1 MSEKEYIVT
10 LKAGVDY
17 DAFNEEMIAST
28 GAGDIPNR
36 TVAVAN
42 ARPLSQRNTHYSLTD
57 AEAAALRSDDRVVD
71 VQIPPELR
79 DDIEIGF
86 NFLQTGDFDKST
98 SIGSDHVNWGLPR
111 CSNRDDPHGNPSNA
125 LTPGPFPFTLTGQGV
140 DVVIQDSGIQTSHIE
155 FTKINY
161 NPNNMYN
168 KGALTADST
177 NGAVFDRSIQ
187 VKGVKIVLAGAV
199 GGQTAVPDEWGNKV
213 AQMYNWFLDPTAA
226 NVSPSIQERFIL
238 TLRGDAEFSWHPGN
252 QTAQRVGYGGGDS
265 YTPNWLTDEGAAQYA
280 GYINFLDSH
289 AMNDMVWYQNS
300 SGTPGTGDLDAQEVI
315 EHVFHTL
322 HMHGLPAEDLKMYA
336 YLSSDWQSGE
346 LFAAM
351 EEAYD
356 AGKWDPSGYEPSP
369 GAFKTDSEAFEVAAK
384 EYLYLLNFC
393 MFDYSSLWDGGSLAP
408 EWTDDVRTPAQIES
422 TLPLGYAL
430 FKKYIEP
437 CIAKVNKRAIQSLF
451 RDGDTGNPFNAG
463 HSGYSPDA
471 LSRVKEIDWYAHSGV
486 SGTMS
491 ANHYRDYNGHG
502 SHCAGTVAGRT
513 QGWARDADIY
523 SVKVSGLEGSGDSG
537 GISTSN
543 CFDVIKGWHNN
554 KPLDPKTGFKR
565 PTVVNAS
572 WGYGATVSSDP
583 TSITYKGNTY
593 TPGTNGVVNSDSDW
607 YTYFGII
614 PQYYNSGL
622 SRRYNSRVASVDA
635 DVEECIAAGIH
646 FCIAAGNSY
655 WYIDAAAGDNYDNS
669 VVAGGI
675 TRYLSRG
682 SSPYST
688 NAFMVGN
695 IDISYQADGPWYE
708 QKAESSCHGPGV
720 DIYAPG
726 TQIMSCT
733 STDKSG
739 ACDLTD
745 GTDASYDVRNSPI
758 GTGDTD
764 RLMKIS
770 GTSMASPQV
779 AGMVASVLQANPGMT
794 PAQMKTYI
802 HNNATTD
809 KLFVDSQTEATA
821 TTHAFVIDSA
831 NGSSDY
837 TFNASTDRAGAVS
850 GNDPAITIYEGDT
863 ITLTNN
869 TGAHPLYIKWQSST
883 GTGDTVTTPAATG
896 QGATNGTVS
905 WTPTVPGVYYY
916 QCSAHLGM
924 NNTITVLP
932 KIGWA
937 DDDSITDSPNRILYS
952 KLWSDPNSLGMKG
965 SITRT

>member
-17 DAFNEEMIAST
+17 DAFNTEMIANT

-36 TVAVAN
+36 TVTVAN

-57 AEAAALRSDDRVVD
+57 EEATALRNDSRVVD

-79 DDIEIGF
+79 DDIEIGNNVLITDTF
-86 NFLQTGDFDKST
+86 RKTSAITAADLNWGNARCVVREDLWGSGTT
-98 SIGSDHVNWGLPR
+98 SITADF
-111 CSNRDDPHGNPSNA
+111 PH
-125 LTPGPFPFTLTGQGV
+125 TLTGQGV
-140 DVVIQDSGIQTSHIE
+140 DIVIQDSGLQSDHIE

-161 NPNNMYN
+161 DPNNMYN
-168 KGALTADST
+168 KGPLTSDNT

-199 GGQTAVPDEWGNKV
+199 GGATTVPDEWGNKV

-226 NVSPSIQERFIL
+226 NVSPPIQEKFIL
-238 TLRGDAEFSWHPGN
+238 TLRGDAEVSWHQGK
-252 QTAQRVGYGGGDS
+252 QTAQRVGYGGGAS
-265 YTPNWLTDEGAAQYA
+265 YTPNWLTDDGAAQYA
-280 GYINFLDSH
+280 GYVNFLDSH
-289 AMNDMVWYQNS
+289 EMNDMVWYQNS
-300 SGTPGTGDLDAQEVI
+300 SGTPGTGDIDAQEVI
-315 EHVFHTL
+315 EHIFHTL
-322 HMHGLPAEDLKMYA
+322 HMHGLPADDLKMYA
-336 YLSSDWQSGE
+336 FLAADWQSGE

-351 EEAYD
+351 EEAFD
-356 AGKWDPSGYEPSP
+356 ASKWDPSGYQSP
-369 GAFKTDSEAFEVAAK
+369 ANAWKTDSDAFEVAAK

-437 CIAKVNKRAIQSLF
+437 CIAKVSKRAIQSLF
-451 RDGDTGNPFNAG
+451 RDGDTGNPFDGG
-463 HSGYSPDA
+463 HSGYSPDTV
-471 LSRVKEIDWYAHSGV
+471 SRVKEIDWYAHSGV
-486 SGTMS
+486 SGTMNN
-491 ANHYRDYNGHG
+491 NHYRDYNGHG
-502 SHCAGTVAGRT
+502 SHCGGTVAGRT
-513 QGWARDADIY
+513 LGWARDADIY
-523 SVKVSGLEGSGDSG
+523 SVKVSGLEGTGDSG
-537 GISTSN
+537 TGISVSN

-554 KPLDPKTGFKR
+554 KPVDPKTGFKR

-572 WGYGATVSSDP
+572 WGYSGTRSTDP
-583 TSITYKGNTY
+583 TAISYRGNSL
-593 TPGTNGVVNSDSDW
+593 TPGTNGVVNSDADW
-607 YTYFGII
+607 NTYFGII
-614 PQYYNSGL
+614 PQYFSSGTA
-622 SRRYNSRVASVDA
+622 RRLNVRVASVDA
-635 DVEECIAAGIH
+635 DLEECIAAGIH

-655 WYIDAAAGDNYDNS
+655 WFIDTATGDNWNDT
-669 VVAGGI
+669 I
-675 TRYLSRG
+675 TVGNGAENPYRG

-695 IDISYQADGPWYE
+695 IDTSYQGSLE

-726 TQIMSCT
+726 TSIMSCA
-733 STDKSG
+733 STEKSG

-745 GTDASYDVRNSPI
+745 GTQASASTVQSPI
-758 GTGDTD
+758 TGSSATD
-764 RLMKIS
+764 ECMKIS

-802 HNNATTD
+802 HNNATQDLLFTD
-809 KLFVDSQTEATA
+809 TQSGSSPV
-821 TTHAFVIDSA
+821 THAFVIDAA

-837 TFNASTDRAGAVS
+837 TFNSATDRNGAVS
-850 GNDPAITIYEGDT
+850 GNDPAITIYEDDT

-883 GTGDTVTTPAATG
+883 GTGDVVSTPAATG

-932 KIGWA
+932 KQAWG
-937 DDDSITDSPNRILYS
+937 DDDSITRSPNRILYS
-952 KLWSDPNSLGMKG
+952 PLWTDPNSMGIKG

>member
-10 LKAGVDY
+10 LNAGVDY
-17 DAFNEEMIAST
+17 EAFNEEMIATT
-28 GAGDIPNR
+28 GAGNIPNR
-36 TVAVAN
+36 TVDVAN
-42 ARPLSQRNTHYSLTD
+42 ARPASQRNTHYSLTD
-57 AEAAALRSDDRVVD
+57 AEAAALRNDSRVLD
-71 VQIPPELR
+71 VQIPPQDR

-86 NFLQTGDFDKST
+86 NAIQTGDFDKSN
-98 SIGSDHVNWGLPR
+98 SIGSDHINWGLSR
-111 CSNRDDPHGNPSNA
+111 CSNRDDPHGNPSVP

-155 FTKINY
+155 FTNEY
-161 NPNNMYN
+161 
-168 KGALTADST
+168 
-177 NGAVFDRSIQ
+177 
-187 VKGVKIVLAGAV
+187 GV
-199 GGQTAVPDEWGNKV
+199 
-213 AQMYNWFLDPTAA
+213 
-226 NVSPSIQERFIL
+226 
-238 TLRGDAEFSWHPGN
+238 
-252 QTAQRVGYGGGDS
+252 
-265 YTPNWLTDEGAAQYA
+265 
-280 GYINFLDSH
+280 
-289 AMNDMVWYQNS
+289 
-300 SGTPGTGDLDAQEVI
+300 
-315 EHVFHTL
+315 
-322 HMHGLPAEDLKMYA
+322 
-336 YLSSDWQSGE
+336 
-346 LFAAM
+346 
-351 EEAYD
+351 
-356 AGKWDPSGYEPSP
+356 
-369 GAFKTDSEAFEVAAK
+369 
-384 EYLYLLNFC
+384 
-393 MFDYSSLWDGGSLAP
+393 
-408 EWTDDVRTPAQIES
+408 
-422 TLPLGYAL
+422 
-430 FKKYIEP
+430 
-437 CIAKVNKRAIQSLF
+437 
-451 RDGDTGNPFNAG
+451 
-463 HSGYSPDA
+463 
-471 LSRVKEIDWYAHSGV
+471 SRVQQIDWYAASGL
-486 SGTMS
+486 SGTQS

-513 QGWARDADIY
+513 QGWAREANIY

-537 GISTSN
+537 TGISVTD
-543 CFDVIKGWHNN
+543 CFDVIKEWHNR
-554 KPLDPKTGFKR
+554 KPIDPKTGFKR

-572 WGYGATVSSDP
+572 WGYGATVSGDP
-583 TSITYKGNTY
+583 TSITYQGNVL
-593 TPGTNGVVNSDSDW
+593 TPGSNGVPNNDNDV

-614 PQYYNSGL
+614 PQYYNGGL
-622 SRRYNSRVASVDA
+622 SRRYNSRVASVDT
-635 DVEECIAAGIH
+635 DLEELIAAGVH
-646 FCIAAGNSY
+646 VCVAAGNSF
-655 WYIDAAAGDNYDNS
+655 WYIDAAAGDNYNNS

-726 TQIMSCT
+726 TEIMSCT

-745 GTDASYDVRNSPI
+745 GTDASYAVRNSPI

-779 AGMVASVLQANPGMT
+779 AGMVAGVLQANPGMT

-821 TTHAFVIDSA
+821 ASFTFPIPTA
-831 NGSSDY
+831 NGTSAY
-837 TFNASTDRAGAVS
+837 TFTSTADRS
-850 GNDPAITIYEGDT
+850 GGNVVGDNPTITIYEGDT

-869 TGAHPLYIKWQSST
+869 TGSHPLYIKHTQGG

-896 QGATNGTVS
+896 QGSTNGDVS

-916 QCSAHLGM
+916 QCSSHPAM

-932 KIGWA
+932 KIGWG

-952 KLWSDPNSLGMKG
+952 KLWSDPNSMGMKG
-965 SITRT
+965 PITRT

>member
-10 LKAGVDY
+10 LEAGVDY
-17 DAFNEEMIAST
+17 DAFNAEMIANT

-57 AEAAALRSDDRVVD
+57 EEAVALRSDARVVD

-79 DDIEIGF
+79 DDIEIGNNVLVTDAF
-86 NFLQTGDFDKST
+86 RKT
-98 SIGSDHVNWGLPR
+98 SAITAADLNWGNAR
-111 CSNRDDPHGNPSNA
+111 CVVREDLWGSGTTSVTADFPH
-125 LTPGPFPFTLTGQGV
+125 TLTGQGV
-140 DVVIQDSGIQTSHIE
+140 DIVIQDSGLQSDHIE

-161 NPNNMYN
+161 NSNNMYN
-168 KGALTADST
+168 KGAITSDST

-199 GGQTAVPDEWGNKV
+199 GGATTVPDEWGNKV

-226 NVSPSIQERFIL
+226 NVSPPIQENLIL
-238 TLRGDAEFSWHPGN
+238 TLRGDAEVSWHQGK
-252 QTAQRVGYGGGDS
+252 QTAQRVGYGGGAS

-280 GYINFLDSH
+280 GYVNFLDSH
-289 AMNDMVWYQNS
+289 EMNDMVWYQNS
-300 SGTPGTGDLDAQEVI
+300 SGTPGTGDIDAQEVI
-315 EHVFHTL
+315 EHIFHTI
-322 HMHGLPAEDLKMYA
+322 HMHGLPADDLKMYA
-336 YLSSDWQSGE
+336 YLAADWQSGE

-351 EEAYD
+351 EEAFD
-356 AGKWDPSGYEPSP
+356 ASKWDPSGYQSP
-369 GAFKTDSEAFEVAAK
+369 ANAWKTDSDAFEVAAK

-422 TLPLGYAL
+422 TLPLGYEL
-430 FKKYIEP
+430 FKNYIEP
-437 CIAKVNKRAIQSLF
+437 CIAKVSKRAIQSLF
-451 RDGDTGNPFNAG
+451 GDGDTGNPFNAG

-502 SHCAGTVAGRT
+502 SHCGGTVAGRT
-513 QGWARDADIY
+513 LGWARDADIY
-523 SVKVSGLEGSGDSG
+523 SVKVGGLEGAGDSG
-537 GISTSN
+537 GISVSN

-554 KPLDPKTGFKR
+554 KPVDPKTGFKR

-572 WGYGATVSSDP
+572 WGYSGTRSTDP
-583 TSITYKGNTY
+583 TAISYRGNSL
-593 TPGTNGVVNSDSDW
+593 TPGTNGVVNSDADW
-607 YTYFGII
+607 NTYFGII
-614 PQYYNSGL
+614 PQYFSSGTA
-622 SRRYNSRVASVDA
+622 RRLNVRVASVDA
-635 DVEECIAAGIH
+635 DLEECIAAGIH

-655 WYIDAAAGDNYDNS
+655 WYIDTATGDNWNDT
-669 VVAGGI
+669 I
-675 TRYLSRG
+675 TVGNGAENPYRG

-695 IDISYQADGPWYE
+695 IDTSYQGSLE

-726 TQIMSCT
+726 TSIMSCA
-733 STDKSG
+733 STEKSG

-745 GTDASYDVRNSPI
+745 GTQASASTVQSPI
-758 GTGDTD
+758 TGSSATD
-764 RLMKIS
+764 ECMKIS

-802 HNNATTD
+802 HNNATQDLLFTD
-809 KLFVDSQTEATA
+809 TQSGSSPV
-821 TTHAFVIDSA
+821 THAFVIDAA

-837 TFNASTDRAGAVS
+837 TFNSATDRNGAVS
-850 GNDPAITIYEGDT
+850 GNDPAITIYEDDT

-883 GTGDTVTTPAATG
+883 GTGDVVSTPAATG

-932 KIGWA
+932 KQAWG
-937 DDDSITDSPNRILYS
+937 DDDSITRSPNRILYS
-952 KLWSDPNSLGMKG
+952 PLWTDPNSMGIKG